1 MRRLIVQEIAKAK
14 GFSMAGLQRA
24 AHLDRN
30 TAQRIWRNSLHGAKP
45 ATLEKIARALNV
57 LPSELVME
65 DGESTQE
72 DEALAS
78 PLEYT
83 PFPQSEVLTDFAPAL
98 TEDEATQQA
107 RLLKVL
113 AEPTRLRILSQ
124 LNQYER
130 RMNVSELASAYRM
143 AQPTI
148 SSHLRILQFAGLV
161 SCYKDEQ
168 WSYYYLN
175 RENIRKVG
183 EFLIH
188 SLVEQELSEMEVE
201 KS

>member
-30 TAQRIWRNSLHGAKP
+30 TAQRIWRNSLHGAMP
-45 ATLEKIARALNV
+45 ATLEKIAKALNV
-57 LPSELVME
+57 LPSELVM
-65 DGESTQE
+65 D
-72 DEALAS
+72 DEVLAS
-78 PLEYT
+78 PVEHT
-83 PFPQSEVLTDFAPAL
+83 ASPQSEVFTNFAPAL
-98 TEDEATQQA
+98 TEEEAIQQA

-130 RMNVSELASAYRM
+130 RMNVNEMVSAYRM

-148 SSHLRILQFAGLV
+148 SSHLRVLQLAGLV
-161 SCYKDEQ
+161 SCHKDEQ

-175 RENIRKVG
+175 RENIRKAG
-183 EFLIH
+183 FLIH
-188 SLVEQELSEMEVE
+188 ALVEQELSDQQPHDD
-201 KS
+201 